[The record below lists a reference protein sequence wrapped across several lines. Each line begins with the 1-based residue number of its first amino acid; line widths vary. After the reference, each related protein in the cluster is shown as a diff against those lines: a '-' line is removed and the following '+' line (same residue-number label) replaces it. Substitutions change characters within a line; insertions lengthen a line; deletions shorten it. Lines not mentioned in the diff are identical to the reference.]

1 MKNKTTKQIGAKLEE
16 YILTK
21 VKELDSNARLSRGS
35 GCGNDYSDI
44 TCNFAFIECK
54 KRNTKD
60 FTIKEDVWLHLNNN
74 LPINTK
80 KYCFMVHENVNGK
93 RLVTLD
99 CEEFFRILNDLQWE
113 KERDNRTL

>member
-1 MKNKTTKQIGAKLEE
+1 MPTKKEIGKKLEE
-16 YILTK
+16 YVLAQ
-21 VKELDSNARLSRGS
+21 VKLIDEHARLSRGS

-44 TCNFAFIECK
+44 TSSLYFVECK

-80 KYCFMVHENVNGK
+80 KICFMVHENVNGK

-99 CEEFFRILNDLQWE
+99 CEDFFRLLKE
-113 KERDNRTL
+113 KI

>member
-1 MKNKTTKQIGAKLEE
+1 MENKTTKQVGKLLEE

-21 VKELDSNARLSRGS
+21 VKEIDPQARLSRGS

-60 FTIKEDVWLHLNNN
+60 FTIKEDVWNHLNNN

-80 KYCFMVHENVNGK
+80 KICFLINENKNGK

-99 CEEFFRILNDLQWE
+99 VEDFFRLL
-113 KERDNRTL
+113 KEIK

>member
-1 MKNKTTKQIGAKLEE
+1 MTTKDVGKKLEE
-16 YILTK
+16 YILYK
-21 VKELDSNARLSRGS
+21 VKEIDPNARLSRGS

-44 TCNFAFIECK
+44 TCNFAFIEAK

-80 KYCFMVHENVNGK
+80 KICFMVHENKNGK

-99 CEEFFRILNDLQWE
+99 VEDFFRMLSKL
-113 KERDNRTL
+113 DNESLLLYD

>member
-1 MKNKTTKQIGAKLEE
+1 MKKKTTKQIGAILEN
-16 YILTK
+16 YVLAK
-21 VKELDSNARLSRGS
+21 VKELDPQARLSRGS

-44 TCNFAFIECK
+44 TSSLYFIECK

-60 FTIKEDVWLHLNNN
+60 FTIREDVWNHLNNN

-80 KYCFMVHENVNGK
+80 KICFMVHENKNGK

-99 CEEFFRILNDLQWE
+99 CEDFFSILENLQFE
-113 KERDNRTL
+113 LDRDSRG

>member
-1 MKNKTTKQIGAKLEE
+1 MTNREKGQKLEQ
-16 YILTK
+16 YILVK
-21 VKELDSNARLSRGS
+21 VKEIDPQARLSRGS

-60 FTIKEDVWLHLNNN
+60 FTIKENVWLHLNNN

-80 KYCFMVHENVNGK
+80 KFCFMVNENKNGK
-93 RLVTLD
+93 RLITLD
-99 CEEFFRILNDLQWE
+99 CEDFFRLLK
-113 KERDNRTL
+113 KED

>member
-1 MKNKTTKQIGAKLEE
+1 MPTKKEIGNKLEE
-16 YILTK
+16 YVLAQ
-21 VKELDSNARLSRGS
+21 VKLIDEHARLSRGS

-60 FTIKEDVWLHLNNN
+60 FTIKESVWNHLNYN
-74 LPINTK
+74 LPINTSK
-80 KYCFMVHENVNGK
+80 FCFMVHENINGK

-99 CEEFFRILNDLQWE
+99 FDEFINLLEEI
-113 KERDNRTL
+113 

>member
-1 MKNKTTKQIGAKLEE
+1 MNTKDIGKKLEE
-16 YILTK
+16 YVLMK
-21 VKELDSNARLSRGS
+21 VKEIDPHARLSRGS

-60 FTIKEDVWLHLNNN
+60 FTIKESVWNHLNNN

-80 KYCFMVHENVNGK
+80 KICFMIHENKNGK
-93 RLVTLD
+93 RLITLD
-99 CEEFFRILNDLQWE
+99 IEDFFRLLYRCYNAIGEIQ
-113 KERDNRTL
+113 

>member
-1 MKNKTTKQIGAKLEE
+1 MPTKKEIGKKLEE
-16 YILTK
+16 YVLSK
-21 VKELDSNARLSRGS
+21 VKEIDPQARLSRGS

-44 TCNFAFIECK
+44 TCNFAFIETK

-80 KYCFMVHENVNGK
+80 KFCFLVNENVNGR
-93 RLVTLD
+93 RLITLD
-99 CEEFFRILNDLQWE
+99 VEDFFRILA
-113 KERDNRTL
+113 EREGVY

>member
-1 MKNKTTKQIGAKLEE
+1 MNKKNTKQVGKKLEE
-16 YILTK
+16 YILIK
-21 VKELDSNARLSRGS
+21 VKEIDSQARLSRGS

-44 TCNFAFIECK
+44 TCNFAYIECK

-80 KYCFMVHENVNGK
+80 KICFMIHENKNGK
-93 RLVTLD
+93 RLITLD
-99 CEEFFRILNDLQWE
+99 CEDFFRIIKGE
-113 KERDNRTL
+113 I